1 MILTVV
7 QFGQHSVPVSNVT
20 VDDHTE
26 SGFLWPIC
34 LQCCND
40 IDVNFPDQYV
50 VIHRKTLVLKQ
61 QLGPVKAQ
69 VHHIWFIHKLPIY
82 ARPTFEM
89 PPAAYSSKGRKVTRK
104 TIGLVTLKSTKGKLT
119 LETVTQVIVC
129 IADNDHQC
137 SVPVV
142 AQLVKEQV
150 RYDVILL
157 NNKLYP
163 ILDAPST
170 RGDFW

>member
-40 IDVNFPDQYV
+40 CDVNFSDQYV

-69 VHHIWFIHKLPIY
+69 VHHIWFIYKLPIY
-82 ARPTFEM
+82 ARPTSEM
-89 PPAAYSSKGRKVTRK
+89 PPPAYSSKGRKVTRK

-129 IADNDHQC
+129 IADNDQC

-163 ILDAPST
+163 ILVAPST

>member
-1 MILTVV
+1 M
-7 QFGQHSVPVSNVT
+7 
-20 VDDHTE
+20 
-26 SGFLWPIC
+26 
-34 LQCCND
+34 
-40 IDVNFPDQYV
+40 
-50 VIHRKTLVLKQ
+50 
-61 QLGPVKAQ
+61 
-69 VHHIWFIHKLPIY
+69 
-82 ARPTFEM
+82 
-89 PPAAYSSKGRKVTRK
+89 TRK
-104 TIGLVTLKSTKGKLT
+104 TIGLVTSKSTKGKLT
-119 LETVTQVIVC
+119 LETIMQVIVC

-170 RGDFW
+170 HGDFW